1 MANVVVGDGNLG
13 NSWIVVRGYNYDN
26 NPERFSI
33 SQNSKSYHV
42 GNWYL
47 DMDATIAKDTP
58 QGKHLADMIERDSSG
73 KVVKDWLTNTLLPLV
88 NPTDLRNRINYAISQ
103 AEKKGR
109 QKKRNEILEVL
120 GCD

>member
-1 MANVVVGDGNLG
+1 MTNVVVGEGNLG
-13 NSWIVVRGYNYDN
+13 NSWIVVRGYNYN
-26 NPERFSI
+26 NEDRFSI
-33 SQNSKSYHV
+33 SQNGKSYFV

-58 QGKHLADMIERDSSG
+58 QGNHLADMIERDSSP
-73 KVVKDWLTNTLLPLV
+73 KVVKEWITNALLPLV
-88 NPTDLRNRINYAISQ
+88 NPTDLRNRINLAISQ

-109 QKKRNEILEVL
+109 QKKRDEILEVL